1 MRLVPLLCALATT
14 TTSMD
19 VSRAREGLVAYA
31 KAGPIFI
38 NSAVRARRL
47 ESRARAVEAA
57 GQRPPEWPRDADLLC
72 GRWELVATTR
82 GGADLLQTVRDQP
95 ALGSANVYQD
105 WSREGDEVRCDN
117 VITIGRPNAG
127 LLSAW
132 TLLAPGTSSSL
143 RLRHAA
149 AVVSAREP
157 LTIDLELDGVVV
169 DGSRPGE
176 DVQTIFSLPMPRSAA
191 GEAGLFETTFLDDA
205 LRIARAGDALRV
217 FERVVDT

>member
-1 MRLVPLLCALATT
+1 
-14 TTSMD
+14 
-19 VSRAREGLVAYA
+19 
-31 KAGPIFI
+31 
-38 NSAVRARRL
+38 
-47 ESRARAVEAA
+47 
-57 GQRPPEWPRDADLLC
+57 
-72 GRWELVATTR
+72 
-82 GGADLLQTVRDQP
+82 
-95 ALGSANVYQD
+95 
-105 WSREGDEVRCDN
+105 

>member
-1 MRLVPLLCALATT
+1 
-14 TTSMD
+14 MD
-19 VSRAREGLVAYA
+19 
-31 KAGPIFI
+31 
-38 NSAVRARRL
+38 
-47 ESRARAVEAA
+47 
-57 GQRPPEWPRDADLLC
+57 
-72 GRWELVATTR
+72 TM
-82 GGADLLQTVRDQP
+82 RDQP

-105 WSREGDEVRCDN
+105 WSREGDEV
-117 VITIGRPNAG
+117 
-127 LLSAW
+127 
-132 TLLAPGTSSSL
+132 SSL

-176 DVQTIFSLPMPRSAA
+176 DVQTIFSLPMPRSAS